1 MRLIESSIFQLGS
14 IIGGVLAIGL
24 GGFLLFGLIRRLL
37 GFGAPVDLAKRMESS
52 WNDPAEAAAPIRTMF
67 QLGAGVVLT
76 GLFLIRAAFLGAES
90 LDSGLIFWW
99 ASSIAFLW
107 AWAWVERWFAW
118 PGLFVVP
125 EARGTQGVFFA
136 RRAERRRERLVQED
150 HGSRGGS
157 DGNDGTSD
165 VDV

>member
-1 MRLIESSIFQLGS
+1 VIL
-14 IIGGVLAIGL
+14 GVLGLYVISLVFRRFIGR
-24 GGFLLFGLIRRLL
+24 GE
-37 GFGAPVDLAKRMESS
+37 PYDLEERAKRH
-52 WNDPAEAAAPIRTMF
+52 WNDLAEAAAPVRTIV
-67 QLGAGVVLT
+67 QLGLGVLLT
-76 GLFLIRAAFLGAES
+76 GLFLIRTAFLGADF
-90 LDSGLIFWW
+90 LQSGLLIWW

-136 RRAERRRERLVQED
+136 RRAERRGKRQSQEN
-150 HGSRGGS
+150 HEHPN
-157 DGNDGTSD
+157 GNNGASD

>member
-1 MRLIESSIFQLGS
+1 MRLIESPIFQLGS
-14 IIGGVLAIGL
+14 IVFGVILSVLGLYVLSLALRRFIGRGE
-24 GGFLLFGLIRRLL
+24 
-37 GFGAPVDLAKRMESS
+37 PYDLEERAKRH
-52 WNDPAEAAAPIRTMF
+52 WNDLAEAAAPVRTIV
-67 QLGAGVVLT
+67 QLGLGVLIT
-76 GLFLIRAAFLGAES
+76 GLFLIRAAFLGANFLES
-90 LDSGLIFWW
+90 DLLVWW
-99 ASSIAFLW
+99 AASIAFLW

-136 RRAERRRERLVQED
+136 RRAERRRQRLAQED

-157 DGNDGTSD
+157 DGNDGTPD